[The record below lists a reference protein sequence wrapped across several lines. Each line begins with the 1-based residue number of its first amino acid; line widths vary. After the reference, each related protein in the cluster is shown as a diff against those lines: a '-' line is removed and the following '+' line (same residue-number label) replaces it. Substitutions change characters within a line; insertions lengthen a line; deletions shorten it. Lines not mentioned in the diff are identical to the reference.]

1 LGCGGNERNTDVKI
15 GIGLPTT
22 IPGVTGEQVID
33 WARRADAAG
42 FSSLGTIDRIVYSN
56 YEPLISLA
64 AAAAVTERIG
74 ITPSIL
80 IVPYRVSAAIVA
92 KQAATLHALSGGRL
106 VLGVAVGGREDD
118 YAAAG
123 ASFEDRGARMD
134 QMLDEMRR
142 LWAGEERG
150 YAGGVGPDVSDNPP
164 PIVVGGQIDA
174 AFRRAARFGDGWMM
188 GGAPPEMFPE
198 AVGKLEAAWRA
209 EGREGEPRK
218 MALSYFSLDD
228 DPEAQ
233 ARQALGGYYAFL
245 GDFAE
250 MIISWAATGEDRVK
264 ERVRAFGETGCDE
277 LIMIP
282 CSADPGQVDRLAA
295 AVL

>member
-1 LGCGGNERNTDVKI
+1 VRI

-22 IPGVTGEQVID
+22 IPGVTGRQVTD

-42 FSSLGTIDRIVYSN
+42 FSSLGTIDRIVYPN
-56 YEPLISLA
+56 YEPLVSLA
-64 AAAAVTERIG
+64 AAAAVTERINL
-74 ITPSIL
+74 TPSIL
-80 IVPYRVSAAIVA
+80 ILPYRVSAAMVA

-118 YAAAG
+118 YTAAG
-123 ASFEDRGARMD
+123 ASFQDRGKRMD
-134 QMLDEMRR
+134 EMLDEIKR

-150 YAGGVGPDVSDNPP
+150 FAGGVGPDVSDSPP
-164 PIVVGGQIDA
+164 PIIVGGQADV
-174 AFRRAARFGDGWMM
+174 AFRRAARYGDGWMM

-198 AVGKLEAAWRA
+198 AKAKLEEAWQA
-209 EGREGEPRK
+209 EGREGVPRK
-218 MALSYFSLDD
+218 LALSYFSLDD

-233 ARQALGGYYAFL
+233 ARETLGGYYAFL
-245 GDFAE
+245 GDFAD
-250 MIISWAATGEDRVK
+250 MLIGWAATGEDKVK
-264 ERVRAFGETGCDE
+264 ERVEAFRQVGCDE

-282 CSADPGQVDRLAA
+282 CSTDPGQVDKLAA

>member
-1 LGCGGNERNTDVKI
+1 VKI
-15 GIGLPTT
+15 GIGLPNT
-22 IPGVTGEQVID
+22 IPGLTGAQLIE

-56 YEPLISLA
+56 YEPLVALT
-64 AAAAVTERIG
+64 AAAAVTERIHL
-74 ITPSIL
+74 TPSIL
-80 IVPYRVSAAIVA
+80 IVPYRVSAAVLA
-92 KQAATLHALSGGRL
+92 KQAATLHHLSGGRL

-118 YAAAG
+118 YTAAG

-134 QMLDEMRR
+134 QMLDEMKR

-150 YAGGVGPDVSDNPP
+150 FAGGVGPDVSDSPP
-164 PIVVGGQIDA
+164 PIIVGGQVGA

-198 AVGKLEAAWRA
+198 AVEKLEAAWHA

-218 MALSYFSLDD
+218 LALSYFSLDD

-233 ARQALGGYYAFL
+233 ARATLGGYYAFL
-245 GDFAE
+245 GDFAD
-250 MIISWAATGEDRVK
+250 MIIGWAAKGEEAVK
-264 ERVRAFGETGCDE
+264 ERVEGFRQVGCDE

-282 CSADPGQVDRLAA
+282 CSTDPGQVDKLAA

>member
-1 LGCGGNERNTDVKI
+1 MRI

-22 IPGVTGEQVID
+22 IPGVTGRQVTD

-42 FSSLGTIDRIVYSN
+42 FSSLGTIDRIVYPN
-56 YEPLISLA
+56 YEPLVSLA
-64 AAAAVTERIG
+64 AAAAVTERINL
-74 ITPSIL
+74 TPSIL
-80 IVPYRVSAAIVA
+80 ILPYRVSAAMVA

-118 YAAAG
+118 YTAAG
-123 ASFEDRGARMD
+123 ASFQDRGKRMD
-134 QMLDEMRR
+134 EMLDEIKR

-150 YAGGVGPDVSDNPP
+150 FAGGVGPDVSDSPP
-164 PIVVGGQIDA
+164 PIIVGGQADV
-174 AFRRAARFGDGWMM
+174 AFRRAARYGDGWMM

-198 AVGKLEAAWRA
+198 ALGKLEAAWQA
-209 EGREGEPRK
+209 EGREGEPRTL
-218 MALSYFSLDD
+218 ALSYFSLDD

-233 ARQALGGYYAFL
+233 ARETLGAYYAFL
-245 GDFAE
+245 GDFAD
-250 MIISWAATGEDRVK
+250 MLVGWAAKGEDSVK
-264 ERVRAFGETGCDE
+264 ERVEAFRQVGSDE

-282 CSADPGQVDRLAA
+282 CSADPGQVDKLAA

>member
-1 LGCGGNERNTDVKI
+1 MKI

-22 IPGVTGEQVID
+22 IPGVTGQQVTE
-33 WARRADAAG
+33 WAKRSEAAG
-42 FSSLGTIDRIVYSN
+42 FSSLGTIDRIVYPN
-56 YEPLISLA
+56 YEPLVSLA
-64 AAAAVTERIG
+64 AAAAVTERINL
-74 ITPSIL
+74 TPSIL

-92 KQAATLHALSGGRL
+92 KQTATLHQLSGGRL

-118 YAAAG
+118 YTAAG

-134 QMLDEMRR
+134 QMLDEMKR

-150 YAGGVGPDVSDNPP
+150 FAGGVGPDVSGNPP

-174 AFRRAARFGDGWMM
+174 AFRRAARFGDGWMA
-188 GGAPPEMFPE
+188 GGGPPEMFPE
-198 AVGKLEAAWRA
+198 AKAKLEAAWQA

-218 MALSYFSLDD
+218 LALSYFSLDD

-233 ARQALGGYYAFL
+233 ARETLGGYYAFL
-245 GDFAE
+245 GDFAD
-250 MIISWAATGEDRVK
+250 MLIGWAAKGEDAVK
-264 ERVRAFGETGCDE
+264 ERVDAFRQVGCDE

-282 CSADPGQVDRLAA
+282 CSADPGQVDKLAA
-295 AVL
+295 TVL